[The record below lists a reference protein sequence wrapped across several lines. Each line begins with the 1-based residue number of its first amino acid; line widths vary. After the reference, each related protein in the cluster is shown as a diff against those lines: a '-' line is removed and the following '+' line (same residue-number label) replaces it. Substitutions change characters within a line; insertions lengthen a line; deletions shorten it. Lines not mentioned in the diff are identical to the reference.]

1 MHACALTHNPVV
13 PAQPPFHAIRTLLNR
28 MGAPGNS
35 PGEAAALDA
44 QMKGTYTN
52 KEENKLR
59 HARSALR
66 VPPGPLGGCT
76 VVGILVF

>member
-1 MHACALTHNPVV
+1 MHAYTLTHKPVV
-13 PAQPPFHAIRTLLNR
+13 PAQPPFHATWTLLNR

-44 QMKGTYTN
+44 QMKDMCTN
-52 KEENKLR
+52 KEENTLR
-59 HARSALR
+59 HVRSALR